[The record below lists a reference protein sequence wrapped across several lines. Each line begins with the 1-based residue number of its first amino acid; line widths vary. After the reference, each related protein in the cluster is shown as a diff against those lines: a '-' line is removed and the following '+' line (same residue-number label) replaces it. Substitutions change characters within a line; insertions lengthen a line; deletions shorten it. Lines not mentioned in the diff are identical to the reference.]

1 MLQKSKRNS
10 WWGLHTVWQKKLAI
24 VSNIVS
30 NSALSTCKIMLEK
43 LECADWKFFW
53 QSVNVFCF
61 LSRYICRPRRVA
73 LAKTLGLSERQ
84 IKIWFQNRR
93 MKQKKIPS
101 SMKPLGSNADCERK
115 SVVHHTEQA
124 CRSSEQNSMFQNNY
138 QHRAF
143 NSHLQSLSDLSLIK
157 ISGQ

>member
-1 MLQKSKRNS
+1 MF
-10 WWGLHTVWQKKLAI
+10 
-24 VSNIVS
+24 VSS
-30 NSALSTCKIMLEK
+30 
-43 LECADWKFFW
+43 
-53 QSVNVFCF
+53 
-61 LSRYICRPRRVA
+61 SRYICRPRRVA

-101 SMKPLGSNADCERK
+101 SMKSLLSEQDSEKK
-115 SVVHHTEQA
+115 SVMQQPEQVCMSA
-124 CRSSEQNSMFQNNY
+124 EQTSIFQNSF

-157 ISGQ
+157 MSDQ